1 MTQVRVTAWQIQLSE
16 GCLSF
21 EPIGDKLAYW
31 TFDAKNIAELEAEL
45 EKRLAATSEL
55 RKALARSAC
64 LKYPEG
70 GHVDFG
76 IHARD
81 RKFAKFDAL
90 TTALEKKLRFNA
102 AEYLATINEV
112 AQSVTF
118 LDEIGG

>member
-1 MTQVRVTAWQIQLSE
+1 MTKVCVTAWQVQISE

-21 EPIGDKLAYW
+21 EPFGDKLAYW
-31 TFDAKNIAELEAEL
+31 TFDAKNIAELEAEF
-45 EKRLAATSEL
+45 EKRLSVTGNL
-55 RKALARSAC
+55 RTALARSAS

-70 GHVDFG
+70 GHVDFS

-102 AEYLATINEV
+102 AEYLATVKE
-112 AQSVTF
+112 AA
-118 LDEIGG
+118 EGRGA

>member
-1 MTQVRVTAWQIQLSE
+1 MTQVRVTAWQVQISE

-21 EPIGDKLAYW
+21 EPVGDKLAYW

-45 EKRLAATSEL
+45 EKRLASAGDV
-55 RKALARSAC
+55 RIALARCAS

-70 GHVDFG
+70 GHVDFSFY
-76 IHARD
+76 ANT
-81 RKFAKFDAL
+81 RKFPKFDAL
-90 TTALEKKLRFNA
+90 TTALERKLRFNA
-102 AEYLATINEV
+102 AEYLATVKEV